1 MTTNPKAASPQ
12 NPKPRTLRR
21 RSGSRSGFGTG
32 LITTGSVM
40 LGIAVA
46 AYLFAPVLSPWGPMD
61 IDPDA
66 NWAAPG
72 GQHLLGTDS
81 NGMDVW
87 SRVLHS
93 VPVDLGIAVASVF
106 LAVVLGTAIGLFSG
120 FIGRWVDD
128 GVMRLIDI
136 LQAFP
141 SFILALAVAA
151 LLGQTTSNLVIV
163 LAIVNAPA
171 YARLVRAEVRIVRE
185 LPYVEAARISG
196 SSMMGILVRHVLPN
210 SLAPVRVIA
219 PLNCGWA
226 MLSLAGLSFVGLGV
240 PVPNPEWGAMISLGT
255 PDIVAGRWWTSLP
268 PGLALLFCV
277 LAFSMIGEGL
287 QDRSNRRSS

>member
-66 NWAAPG
+66 NLAAPG

-196 SSMMGILVRHVLPN
+196 SSMMGILVRPAQQPCPRAGHCPAQLWLGDALARGLVL
-210 SLAPVRVIA
+210 
-219 PLNCGWA
+219 CGA
-226 MLSLAGLSFVGLGV
+226 
-240 PVPNPEWGAMISLGT
+240 
-255 PDIVAGRWWTSLP
+255 
-268 PGLALLFCV
+268 
-277 LAFSMIGEGL
+277 
-287 QDRSNRRSS
+287 RRPRPQP